1 MKIGE
6 NRIVPVIDMHCD
18 TAGLIVSRNT
28 QAEALRLHRRASG
41 TGYTFT
47 VTEEELRDGISLV
60 ENKRMIS
67 LKGLKKGGYLCQ
79 CFASYVSEAA
89 ANLAGMSTFDYLM
102 SIQDYLDDQLQKHSD
117 LIRPALTGSDLEKN
131 FRDGFVSI
139 LRTVEEGLPYE
150 GKLENL
156 KKAYDRGI
164 RKSTL
169 TWNYENE
176 LAFPNPGTR
185 GGDPRNGVDTVNG
198 LKPMGFAFIHAM
210 EDMGML
216 IDISHLNDAGIW
228 DILHTIKPST
238 PIVAS
243 HSNARGVCC
252 VPRNLSDEM
261 LRALADHGGI
271 TGINFCPGFLNEDNI
286 GVQNPKERY
295 SRIED
300 MIRHIRYISNLAGID
315 VIGLGTDFDGITG
328 NLEIADASQIQ
339 KLAEAMD
346 QAGFSEDEIEKVFY
360 KNALRVYKEVLG

>member
-1 MKIGE
+1 MKTKI
-6 NRIVPVIDMHCD
+6 PVIDMHCD

-28 QAEALRLHRRASG
+28 QAEAVRLGRSSEG
-41 TGYTFT
+41 TGYSFT
-47 VTEEELRDGISLV
+47 VTDEELRDGISLV
-60 ENKRMIS
+60 ENNRMIS
-67 LKGLKKGGYLCQ
+67 LNSLKQGGYLCQ
-79 CFASYVSEAA
+79 CFASYVSQTA
-89 ANLAGMSTFDYLM
+89 ANQAGVSPFAYLM
-102 SIQDYLDDQLQKHSD
+102 LIQDYLDEQLQKHSD
-117 LIRPALTGSDLEKN
+117 LIRPALTGSDMERN
-131 FRDGFVSI
+131 FKDGFVSM

-150 GKLENL
+150 GKLDNL

-185 GGDPRNGVDTVNG
+185 GGDPRNGIDTVNG
-198 LKPMGFAFIHAM
+198 LKPTGFEFIHAM

-228 DILHTIKPST
+228 DILHTVKPST

-243 HSNARGVCC
+243 HSNARGVCY

-261 LRALADHGGI
+261 LKALADHGGI
-271 TGINFCPGFLNEDNI
+271 TGINFCPGFLNEAYI
-286 GVQNPKERY
+286 GVPNAEDRH

-300 MIRHIRYISNLAGID
+300 MIRHIRYIKNVAGID

-328 NLEIADASQIQ
+328 SLEIANAAEIQ

-346 QAGFSEDEIEKVFY
+346 AAGFTVDEIEKVFY
-360 KNALRVYKEVLG
+360 RNALRVYKEVLG

>member
-1 MKIGE
+1 MNNRKI
-6 NRIVPVIDMHCD
+6 PVIDMHCD
-18 TAGLIVSRNT
+18 TAGLIVSRNV
-28 QAEALRLHRRASG
+28 QAEALRSGREAVG
-41 TGYTFT
+41 TGYSFT
-47 VTEEELRDGISLV
+47 VTEKELREGISLV
-60 ENKRMIS
+60 ENDRMIS
-67 LKGLKKGGYLCQ
+67 ISGLEQGGYLCQ

-89 ANLAGMSTFDYLM
+89 ARQAGCSTFDYLM
-102 SIQDYLDDQLQKHSD
+102 RIQDYLDEQLRKHSD
-117 LIRPALTGSDLEKN
+117 RIRPALTGSDMEKN
-131 FRDGFVSI
+131 FREGYVSV
-139 LRTVEEGLPYE
+139 LRTVEEGLPYQ

-156 KKAYDRGI
+156 KKAYERGV

-185 GGDPRNGVDTVNG
+185 GGDLRHGIDTENG
-198 LKPMGFAFIHAM
+198 LKPMGFEFIHAM

-228 DILHTIKPST
+228 DILNTVKSST

-243 HSNARGVCC
+243 HSNARGVCY

-271 TGINFCPGFLNEDNI
+271 TGINFCPGFLNDAYVGVPRRED
-286 GVQNPKERY
+286 RY
-295 SRIED
+295 SRVED
-300 MIRHIRYISNLAGID
+300 MIRHIAYIKNLAGID

-328 NLEIADASQIQ
+328 NLEIRNAAEIQ
-339 KLAEAMD
+339 KLAEGMD
-346 QAGFSEDEIEKVFY
+346 RAGFREDEIEKVFY

>member
-1 MKIGE
+1 M
-6 NRIVPVIDMHCD
+6 VPVIDMHCD

-28 QAEALRLHRRASG
+28 QAEAIRLGREKKG
-41 TGYTFT
+41 IGYSFT
-47 VTEEELRDGISLV
+47 VTEEELQDGISLL

-89 ANLAGMSTFDYLM
+89 ANLAGCSPFEYLM
-102 SIQDYLDDQLQKHSD
+102 KIQDYLDGQLQKHAD
-117 LIRPALTGSDLEKN
+117 RIRPALTGSDMEKN
-131 FRDGFVSI
+131 FKDGYISM

-169 TWNYENE
+169 TWNYENQ
-176 LAFPNPGTR
+176 LAFPNPMG
-185 GGDPRNGVDTVNG
+185 RNGLPGKTDTVNG
-198 LKPMGFAFIHAM
+198 LKPLGFEFIHAM

-228 DILHTIKPST
+228 DILKTVKPST

-243 HSNARGVCC
+243 HSNARGVTD

-261 LRALADHGGI
+261 LLALADHGGI
-271 TGINFCPGFLNEDNI
+271 TGINFCPSFLNADNLT
-286 GVQNPKERY
+286 VQSRAEAK

-300 MIRHIRYISNLAGID
+300 MIRHIQYIKKVAGMD
-315 VIGLGTDFDGITG
+315 VIGLGTDFDGISG
-328 NLEIADASQIQ
+328 VLEITGAGEIQ

-346 QAGFSEDEIEKVFY
+346 RAGFTEEEIEKVFY